1 MEAELD
7 ALLKEP
13 AAEEV
18 PRADGWAAVQP
29 LWRRQLYLI
38 GRGKHMQDADIQDMI
53 EEVFAAILPR
63 WEDHRQLGAG
73 ALLGLSRKMMHDKV
87 VDEIRR
93 RDRQRALPLEA
104 LPSEPAAGGSSRSD
118 SSEDKEEWNK
128 WAQARVDELKRCNKR
143 YYDLLYAHRVEGR
156 SCKELAAE
164 AGRSVDAMKSLLRRA
179 REQVRRRAAKHPP
192 SGWPPQ

>member
-1 MEAELD
+1 MRKHPRQEMEAELD

-73 ALLGLSRKMMHDKV
+73 GLLALSRKMMHDKV

-93 RDRQRALPLEA
+93 RDRQRACRWRPCP
-104 LPSEPAAGGSSRSD
+104 PSRPR
-118 SSEDKEEWNK
+118 
-128 WAQARVDELKRCNKR
+128 
-143 YYDLLYAHRVEGR
+143 
-156 SCKELAAE
+156 
-164 AGRSVDAMKSLLRRA
+164 AGRARATPRRT
-179 REQVRRRAAKHPP
+179 RRSGTNGRRR
-192 SGWPPQ
+192 GWMS